1 MLPLARAWQAALN
14 PEEFFVTVLRRAR
27 DDIAVGASA
36 PSGPLSSGAPAW
48 LAGWRPY
55 ALLALICL
63 ALGLPG
69 MASLSPFDRDES
81 RFMQATRQM
90 LETGDVIAI
99 RFQGEA
105 RNKKPVGIY
114 WLQAASVAAFS
125 DAASTARWP
134 YRIPS
139 LLGALAAVL
148 ATFAAGAALFD
159 RRTAFLGAAI
169 LGSSLLLIVE
179 AHLAKTDACL
189 LGATT
194 IALAALARIYMA
206 DRGAP
211 GAGRGTALVFW
222 AALGAGILL
231 KGPITPMVAG
241 LTIAALAWADRD
253 RRWLKRLAPLLGVPL
268 MLAIVLPWVV
278 AIAATTGG
286 QFFAD
291 AVGGDLVPKLM
302 GGQESHG
309 APPGLYLLLVAITF
323 WPASLFVLPTLVHG
337 WANRRRPAIL
347 FTLAWLVPTW
357 IVFEL
362 VPTKLPHYVLP
373 AYPALALLTAA
384 AVASG
389 TEILRPRWA
398 WTKYVWG
405 GGVVLFGGALIAV
418 PLVLGTGFNPAAV
431 PAAAALWTGAYLV
444 WRSQRD
450 GDVWRSAWA
459 ALISAGVAV
468 AIAFAFVV
476 PQLDTLWV
484 SRRVAAALERL
495 GPAEAPPVSVGFHEP
510 SLVFMLGT
518 GTVLAD
524 TAADAARHLG
534 ERAGAV
540 AIVEANARPAFEA
553 AAAERGLAVTA
564 LDRIEGINYSNG
576 RRVTLALYRAARR

>member
-1 MLPLARAWQAALN
+1 M
-14 PEEFFVTVLRRAR
+14 TVLRRAR

-36 PSGPLSSGAPAW
+36 PAGHAPLGAPAW

-55 ALLALICL
+55 GLLVLICL
-63 ALGLPG
+63 ALYLPG

-114 WLQAASVAAFS
+114 WLQAASVALLS

-148 ATFAAGAALFD
+148 ATFVAGAALFD
-159 RRTAFLGAAI
+159 RRVAFLGAAM
-169 LGSSLLLIVE
+169 LASSLLLIVE

-211 GAGRGTALVFW
+211 AVGRGTALAFW
-222 AALGAGILL
+222 AAIGAGILL

-241 LTIAALAWADRD
+241 LTIAALAWIDRD
-253 RRWLKRLAPLLGVPL
+253 RRWLRRLSPLIGVPL

-278 AIAATTGG
+278 AIAVTTGG

-291 AVGGDLVPKLM
+291 AVGGDLVPKLL

-309 APPGLYLLLVAITF
+309 APPGFYLLLVAITF
-323 WPASLFVLPTLVHG
+323 WPASLFLLPAVVHA
-337 WANRRRPAIL
+337 WSNRRTPAIL
-347 FTLAWLVPTW
+347 FALAWLVPTW
-357 IVFEL
+357 LVFEL

-373 AYPALALLTAA
+373 TYPALALIAAA
-384 AVASG
+384 AVMSG
-389 TEILRPRWA
+389 TEILRRRWA
-398 WTKYVWG
+398 WAKYVWG
-405 GGVVLFGGALIAV
+405 AGVIAFGGALVAV
-418 PLVLGTGFNPAAV
+418 PFFLGDGFDAAAL
-431 PAAAALWTGAYLV
+431 PAAAALWIGAYLV

-459 ALISAGVAV
+459 ALISAGAAV

-484 SRRVAAALERL
+484 SRRVASALERL

-518 GTVLAD
+518 RTVLAE

-540 AIVEANARPAFEA
+540 AIVEARARPAFEA
-553 AAAERGLAVTA
+553 AAAERSLAVSA

-576 RRVTLALYRAARR
+576 RRVILTLYRAARR